1 MNDEIDRTQEALDE
15 HKCFEGVGWRP
26 LIADLELKLRA
37 LVPDYKVSQVK
48 EKFGGLRYYA
58 NPGNVDEE
66 TSNQFYALIR
76 AAEAKA
82 DVTCECCGRPGRLTQ
97 RGEGG
102 WYKTLCAR
110 CSRNLNFEPVDDD
123 DASATS

>member
-15 HKCFEGVGWRP
+15 HKCFEGAGWRP
-26 LIADLELKLRA
+26 LIADLEVKLRA

-76 AAEAKA
+76 VAEAESE
-82 DVTCECCGRPGRLTQ
+82 VTCECCGQPGRLLA
-97 RGEGG
+97 RGGRG
-102 WYKTLCAR
+102 WYKTLCPR
-110 CSRNLNFEPVDDD
+110 CAEQLGFEPESDDD
-123 DASATS
+123 EDAEG